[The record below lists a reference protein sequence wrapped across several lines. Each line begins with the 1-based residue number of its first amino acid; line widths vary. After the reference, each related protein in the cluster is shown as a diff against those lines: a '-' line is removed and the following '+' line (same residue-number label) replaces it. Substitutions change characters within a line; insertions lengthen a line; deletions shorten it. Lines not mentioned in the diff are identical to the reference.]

1 MPWCLGGEK
10 SIKTMLTTYKTLR
23 QECYEANM
31 QLDKL
36 GLVIFTFGNVS
47 AVDRDKGVFAIKPS
61 GVPYADLTPEDI
73 VIMDYDAK
81 VVDGK
86 MRPSSD
92 TKTHAQ
98 LYKNWEDI
106 GGITHTHST
115 YAVAWAQAGL
125 DIPIFG
131 TTHADHTHQDIP
143 CATVLTD
150 EMIKGDYEFETGNQ
164 IFDVF
169 KAKKLSHKEV
179 EMVLLQN
186 HGPFTWGKD
195 AAKSV
200 YNAAVLEEIAK
211 MAQLTLSINP
221 DTQRIKDS
229 LRMKHFE
236 RKHGKDA
243 YYGQGC

>member
-1 MPWCLGGEK
+1 M
-10 SIKTMLTTYKTLR
+10 YKDLR
-23 QECYEANM
+23 QECFEANM
-31 QLDKL
+31 QLPKL
-36 GLVIFTFGNVS
+36 GLVLFTFGNVS
-47 AVDRDKGVFAIKPS
+47 AVDRAKAVFAIKPS
-61 GVPYADLTPEDI
+61 GVPYEKLRWEDI

-81 VVDGK
+81 VVDGN

-92 TKTHAQ
+92 TKTHAL
-98 LYKNWEDI
+98 LYKTWDEI

-115 YAVAWAQAGL
+115 HAVAWAQAGL

-131 TTHADHTHQDIP
+131 TTHADHTHQNIP
-143 CATVLTD
+143 CAPALSDT
-150 EMIKGDYEFETGNQ
+150 MIEGDYEHETGNQ
-164 IFDVF
+164 IFDIF
-169 KAKKLSHKEV
+169 KEKKLSHQEV

-195 AAKSV
+195 AEKSV

-211 MAQLTLSINP
+211 MAMLTLQINP
-221 DTQRIKDS
+221 LTPILKDS
-229 LRMKHFE
+229 LRKKHYE